1 MTENQK
7 PLYAGRCVFNPETV
21 RSASRVTRS
30 YKPYAGVRV
39 MQSSSGGGDEHYTPP
54 SDVYLYLEAKD
65 AQALAAFFSKL
76 ARQMQEVD
84 HD

>member
-1 MTENQK
+1 MTENQS
-7 PLYAGRCVFNPETV
+7 PISAGRCLIHAESIM
-21 RSASRVTRS
+21 SASKVQTYRR
-30 YKPYAGVRV
+30 PYATVRV
-39 MQSSSGGGDEHYTPP
+39 MQPSSGGDESCYTPP

-84 HD
+84 A

>member
-1 MTENQK
+1 MSENQN
-7 PLYAGRCVFNPETV
+7 PIYAGRCVFNAETV
-21 RSASRVTRS
+21 MTAAQVARHH
-30 YKPYAGVRV
+30 KPYAGVRV